1 MSNPILESFNAHY
14 NLEICGLPHGTPISM
29 EELEAI
35 TLEVAAKVLPSE
47 EGKIAV
53 ADLLS
58 LAEELQAQGVK
69 SLKEIDSI
77 GE

>member
-14 NLEICGLPHGTPISM
+14 NLEVCGLPHGTPISM

-35 TLEVAAKVLPSE
+35 TLEVATKVLPSE
-47 EGKIAV
+47 EGKISV

-58 LAEELQAQGVK
+58 LAEELQAQGLR
-69 SLKEIDSI
+69 SLRKND
-77 GE
+77 

>member
-14 NLEICGLPHGTPISM
+14 NLEVCGLPHGTPISM

-35 TLEVAAKVLPSE
+35 TLEVATKVLPSE
-47 EGKIAV
+47 EGKISV

-58 LAEELQAQGVK
+58 LAEELQAQGLR
-69 SLKEIDSI
+69 SLRNND
-77 GE
+77 